1 MSLAIK
7 FIPTEEGP
15 ITSYTMAPD
24 PRVANDEG
32 VLCISSGPWDIMRLS
47 WLQRQILTQLCEH
60 GYQATRFDF
69 CGTGES
75 QEPTEAANC
84 ERWLRESIAMR
95 DTLRKSVRKVHV
107 IGFRL
112 GAALALKASES
123 YAFRSIHLI
132 DPVLHGSTYWTQ
144 IMQLQQAFIASQNR
158 YGVGVDAPSEV
169 FGYPLGQSW
178 QKAFEAL
185 DLRQY
190 EGKGRRVYV
199 YSSQAQPELEDFQSC
214 LKDKSWDLKI
224 IQVSDDFA
232 WLNPL
237 KLHMQ
242 CFARDTL
249 RAIIQQFTEL

>member
-1 MSLAIK
+1 MTLAIR
-7 FIPTEEGP
+7 FVPSDEGP
-15 ITSYTMAPD
+15 ITSYTMVPD

-47 WLQRQILTQLCEH
+47 WLQRQVLTQLCEH

-84 ERWLRESIAMR
+84 ERWLRECIAMR
-95 DTLRKSVRKVHV
+95 ENLRKSVRRVHV

-112 GAALALKASES
+112 GAALALKASET

-132 DPVLHGSTYWTQ
+132 DPVLHGHSYWKQ
-144 IMQLQQAFIASQNR
+144 IMQLQQAFIATQNR
-158 YGVGVDAPSEV
+158 YGVDIEAPSEV
-169 FGYPLGQSW
+169 FGYPLGQPW

-185 DLRQY
+185 DLRHY

-199 YSSQAQPELEDFQSC
+199 YSSQAQPELEAFQAC
-214 LKDKSWDLKI
+214 LQDKSWDLKI
-224 IQVSDDFA
+224 IPVSDDFA
-232 WLNPL
+232 WLNPT
-237 KLHMQ
+237 KLQLQ
-242 CFARDTL
+242 CFARETL
-249 RAIIQQFTEL
+249 RAMIQQFTEL